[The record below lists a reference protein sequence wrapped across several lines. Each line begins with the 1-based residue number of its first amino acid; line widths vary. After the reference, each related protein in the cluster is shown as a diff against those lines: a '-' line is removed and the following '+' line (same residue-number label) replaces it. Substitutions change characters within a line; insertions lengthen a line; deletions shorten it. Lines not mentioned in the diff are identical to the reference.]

1 MNLPKFIY
9 DDVPLFLGL
18 ISDLF
23 PGLKCHR
30 VTYPEFGKAIDEEI
44 RKKSYTL
51 IENQVTK
58 NNLIFLKLNVNN
70 T

>member
-1 MNLPKFIY
+1 MNLPKFVY

-30 VTYPEFGKAIDEEI
+30 VTYPEFGKAIDGEI

-51 IENQVTK
+51 IENQVTE
-58 NNLIFLKLNVNN
+58 NNMFFKLNAFII
-70 T
+70 

>member
-1 MNLPKFIY
+1 MNLPKFVY

-44 RKKSYTL
+44 RRKSYIR
-51 IENQVTK
+51 IENQVTE
-58 NNLIFLKLNVNN
+58 NNIMVFQLN
-70 T
+70 TFIK